1 MVPWRPVLEDDNGIL
16 LNPRPT
22 VSGVQT
28 AIVVGAQGEGVA
40 GAAGEI
46 HTDAT
51 HRVRVQFHGQRG
63 RQSAANDDTTP
74 HTAWLR
80 MASRYAG
87 KGLGAQFVP
96 RIGQEVVVAFMD
108 GDIDHPV
115 VLGSVYNGQGDGGAA
130 PTPGG
135 EAAGA
140 APAQSPFA
148 QAADQRPAAQG
159 NLAQG
164 NSPAWHGEASA
175 YAAHRNRAALSGF
188 KSAEFNQPYAGYNQ
202 LVFDDSDM
210 QQRIQLATSQAATQL
225 NLGHLVHQADNYRGS
240 HRGDGFEL
248 RTDAYGALRAA
259 RGALFSTWP
268 IQTSLTQTT
277 SEPAADATAPIALL
291 KQATQLVGNTS
302 QIGATHKTV
311 AAAAHLGSSKADSSV
326 LDKEKAAVS
335 AQQLAASGMLD
346 TKFDAALSDA
356 GNKATSPS
364 STNGSGKIPHSTDPL
379 LTFAAKGGLG
389 LVAGQ
394 HLQFANGEA
403 ITLASG
409 KDSNFALADKLRI
422 HAGQAFGILA
432 SAQGEGSLKLIA
444 AQGPILAQAQA
455 DTMTLASKAQLKMIA
470 VNGDL
475 SLAASKKVNVAVK
488 GGSAITI
495 EGGKITV
502 QCPGT
507 LTVHAGNK
515 SFVGGGKVDAA
526 LPVMPKG
533 DLKPIN
539 SPKNNAPF
547 HSDIHTFQIRKP
559 TCFSVRLFCRH
570 AALKLKNS
578 GSTQQ

>member
-1 MVPWRPVLEDDNGIL
+1 
-16 LNPRPT
+16 
-22 VSGVQT
+22 
-28 AIVVGAQGEGVA
+28 VA

-46 HTDAT
+46 HTDAL
-51 HRVRVQFHGQRG
+51 HRVRVQFHWQRNRAG
-63 RQSAANDDTTP
+63 GGGDSDDSNSP

-80 MASRYAG
+80 VASRYAG
-87 KGLGAQFVP
+87 KGMGAQFVP
-96 RIGQEVVVAFMD
+96 RIGQEVVVGFMD

-115 VLGSVYNGQGDGGAA
+115 VLGSVYNGQGDGGAV

-135 EAAGA
+135 ETAGA
-140 APAQSPFA
+140 AAAQSPFA
-148 QAADQRPAAQG
+148 QSADHRPAAQG

-175 YAAHRNRAALSGF
+175 YAEHRNRAALSGF

-210 QQRIQLATSQAATQL
+210 QQRIQLATTQASTQL

-268 IQTSLTQTT
+268 IQTNLTQTT

-291 KQATQLVGNTS
+291 KQATQLAGNTS
-302 QIGATHKTV
+302 QIGTTHKTV
-311 AAAAHLGSSKADSSV
+311 AVAAHLGSSKAGSSV
-326 LDKEKAAVS
+326 LDKKKAAVS
-335 AQQLAASGMLD
+335 AQQRAASGMLD

-364 STNGSGKIPHSTDPL
+364 STKIPHSTDPL

-394 HLQFANGEA
+394 NLQFANGEA
-403 ITLASG
+403 ITFASG

-422 HAGQAFGILA
+422 HAGQALGLLA
-432 SAQGEGSLKLIA
+432 SAQGAGSLKLIA

-455 DTMTLASKAQLKMIA
+455 DAMTLASKAQLKMVA
-470 VNGDL
+470 VNGDMT
-475 SLAASKKVNVAVK
+475 LAASKKINIAVK

-495 EGGKITV
+495 ESGKITV

-507 LTVHAGNK
+507 LTVHAGQK
-515 SFVGGGKVDAA
+515 SFVGGGKVDAT
-526 LPVMPKG
+526 LPQFSQGPLAFNFKRRFV
-533 DLKPIN
+533 
-539 SPKNNAPF
+539 
-547 HSDIHTFQIRKP
+547 
-559 TCFSVRLFCRH
+559 FSV
-570 AALKLKNS
+570 
-578 GSTQQ
+578 